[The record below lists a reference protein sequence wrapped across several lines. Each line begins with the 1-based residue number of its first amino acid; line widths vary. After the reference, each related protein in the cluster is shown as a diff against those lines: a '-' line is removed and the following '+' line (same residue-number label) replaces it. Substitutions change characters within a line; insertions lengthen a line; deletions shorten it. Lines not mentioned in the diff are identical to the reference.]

1 MCVFVCEYVCECI
14 YVYVRVC
21 LCKRMRVVVN
31 VCLSLKKPTQALALL
46 NRVAPTDILG
56 RRESLGF
63 CACVCVCVCVWVGGC
78 VCAHA
83 LELDHLKVRRKGV
96 CIHACEFVHACV

>member
-1 MCVFVCEYVCECI
+1 MCVFVCAYVCECM

-21 LCKRMRVVVN
+21 LCKRMRVAVN

-63 CACVCVCVCVWVGGC
+63 CACVCVCVR
-78 VCAHA
+78 A

-96 CIHACEFVHACV
+96 CIHACAFVHACV